1 MWRMGVKELK
11 LDYGK
16 IAKWYYESLLKNT
29 KIIVHN
35 LLKRYN
41 EEIFLKNISNPFCFD
56 CFLYA
61 AGFERITSGATTI
74 ISSILKEVINYED
87 GIFIAG
93 GKSLSAFKVPEEL
106 NNLKE
111 CFNFS
116 EEKIEYL
123 KYCSRMT
130 AKVDDCAIQDGF
142 KLYHHLIIISK
153 NNTWVVIQ
161 QAMNPIIGTA
171 RRYHWYSRKMKNFI
185 EEPHQG
191 IISKQKVNEVL
202 DMTSRKSE
210 DSRKASLEILK
221 EKTSKIRKI
230 IEANN
235 QNQMKLTNWI
245 EKEEEITF
253 SPKKLPRVINWK
265 LMNKLHENA
274 PKTYEELLSIRGVG
288 GNMIRLLALSAEILY
303 EVHPSYEDPAL
314 LEEEFYNCNGNGNG
328 ECILLETIN
337 NIDHNYI
344 RNGMIRR
351 LEKCNR
357 ACISTYISS

>member
-1 MWRMGVKELK
+1 MWRMGVEELK

-16 IAKWYYESLLKNT
+16 IAKWYYESLLRNT
-29 KIIVHN
+29 KLIVHN
-35 LLKRYN
+35 FLEKYE
-41 EEIFLKNISNPFCFD
+41 EEIFLENISNPFCFD

-61 AGFERITSGATTI
+61 AGFEKITSGATTI
-74 ISSILKEVINYED
+74 ISSILKETISYED

-111 CFNFS
+111 FFGFS

-153 NNTWVVIQ
+153 NCSWVVIQ

-191 IISKQKVNEVL
+191 IISNQRVNEVL
-202 DMTSRKSE
+202 DMTSRKS
-210 DSRKASLEILK
+210 DDNRKASLEILK

-230 IEANN
+230 AEANN
-235 QNQMKLTNWI
+235 QYQMRLTNWTI
-245 EKEEEITF
+245 KEEEINF
-253 SPKKLPRVINWK
+253 SPKKLPKMINWK
-265 LMNKLHENA
+265 LINKLHENT
-274 PKTYEELLSIRGVG
+274 PQTYEELLSIRGVG
-288 GNMIRLLALSAEILY
+288 ENIIRLLALSAEILY
-303 EVHPSYEDPAL
+303 EIHPSYEDPAF
-314 LEEEFYNCNGNGNG
+314 LEEEFYNCNGNGNK

-337 NIDHNYI
+337 GIDNSYI
-344 RNGMIRR
+344 KNGMLRR
-351 LEKCNR
+351 LERCNR
-357 ACISTYISS
+357 ACVSNHSS